1 MEKLYLQSLSNL
13 KEKNKKLNE
22 LYEEF
27 EKDLDIIGV
36 TAVEDCLQD
45 FLSKIIIFN
54 LEPTLKS
61 FREIGIKVWMLTGDN
76 PFTAVNI
83 AHSCGLIE
91 KNQKTF
97 IVHQKSRKEIKEEFE
112 KIRAHIKKNKK
123 RQKSDSNNY
132 FISNESNGNEYISS
146 SDSSANSEKI
156 EFCLVITGDVLT
168 MVKKDQ
174 MRVDANNNE
183 NDENKNNNKNEKN
196 NNVNEITEKN
206 ENKNKKGKVKKKENE
221 EDLEIKPMNKNPLSS
236 PENRSG
242 SEKSN
247 DTIEDFKIKKE
258 YKDTKIY
265 IAGEQ
270 KDYNADSENEN
281 SNNSKSINSNSYEK
295 LNNSREKN
303 KSKNKKEE
311 RSYKSISKKEENK
324 NKNQIKESS
333 KNFDNEGTEED
344 SLLNLFLEIITS
356 TNTVI
361 CSRVSPKQKADLI
374 VLVKKHEK
382 ENMTTLAIGD
392 GANDVN
398 MITAADV
405 GIGIM
410 GNEGQQAARASDYV
424 IGQFSFLK
432 RLLFVHGREAQRK
445 NAFAIGYIL
454 WKNFLYVIPMIM

>member
-1 MEKLYLQSLSNL
+1 M
-13 KEKNKKLNE
+13 
-22 LYEEF
+22 
-27 EKDLDIIGV
+27 
-36 TAVEDCLQD
+36 
-45 FLSKIIIFN
+45 
-54 LEPTLKS
+54 KS

-91 KNQKTF
+91 SNQKTF
-97 IVHQKSRKEIKEEFE
+97 IVTKKTRKEIKEEFE
-112 KIRAHIKKNKK
+112 KIKEHIKKYKK
-123 RQKSDSNNY
+123 KQRSESNY
-132 FISNESNGNEYISS
+132 YVSSRDSNGNEYNSS
-146 SDSSANSEKI
+146 SDSSANSEKT
-156 EFCLVITGDVLT
+156 EFCLVITGDALT
-168 MVKKDQ
+168 IVQRDEMRVESINGIDNDNNEKKDK
-174 MRVDANNNE
+174 NNS
-183 NDENKNNNKNEKN
+183 DIENKNN
-196 NNVNEITEKN
+196 TN
-206 ENKNKKGKVKKKENE
+206 ENNDKEMNLGNKPEK
-221 EDLEIKPMNKNPLSS
+221 DNPLSS
-236 PENRSG
+236 PEIRSG
-242 SEKSN
+242 SEESN
-247 DTIEDFKIKKE
+247 DTLKDFKRRPE
-258 YKDTKIY
+258 YRDSKLM
-265 IAGEQ
+265 IAEEQ
-270 KDYNADSENEN
+270 KDYNADNEKEN
-281 SNNSKSINSNSYEK
+281 SNRSKSIN
-295 LNNSREKN
+295 NNSDEKESINSNTKN
-303 KSKNKKEE
+303 KEKNKKENKTE
-311 RSYKSISKKEENK
+311 DKKIENESKSKKNSK
-324 NKNQIKESS
+324 NIKKESS
-333 KNFDNEGTEED
+333 KNFDNEGIEEG

-374 VLVKKHEK
+374 SMVKKHEK